1 MPGNRC
7 VVYVQP
13 GEVSVETIDYPKL
26 ELPDGVP
33 GRNRKAEHGVILRV
47 VATNICGSDQHMVRG
62 RTNCTKSSRSP
73 TATPQTSR
81 RGLQDKGNFTGEGI
95 ADGLIIREEDSEGS
109 IYYAA
114 ILILAGFFPGAV
126 AYDRFISNDISIKST
141 Y

>member
-1 MPGNRC
+1 MRD
-7 VVYVQP
+7 V
-13 GEVSVETIDYPKL
+13 
-26 ELPDGVP
+26 
-33 GRNRKAEHGVILRV
+33 
-47 VATNICGSDQHMVRG
+47 CGCFVGADAP
-62 RTNCTKSSRSP
+62 TKH
-73 TATPQTSR
+73 PQTSR

-126 AYDRFISNDISIKST
+126 AYYRLISNDISIKST